1 MFQDSGFEDMEMNDT
16 TDRLISDVLRAAV
29 ISHFRVNLKQYCSLA
44 GNTKNDLNL
53 SFTEVYSFLLIVVNP
68 HI

>member
-29 ISHFRVNLKQYCSLA
+29 IRCFRVNIKQYCSLA
-44 GNTKNDLNL
+44 GSTKNDP
-53 SFTEVYSFLLIVVNP
+53 ELIIYRGVFFFC
-68 HI
+68 